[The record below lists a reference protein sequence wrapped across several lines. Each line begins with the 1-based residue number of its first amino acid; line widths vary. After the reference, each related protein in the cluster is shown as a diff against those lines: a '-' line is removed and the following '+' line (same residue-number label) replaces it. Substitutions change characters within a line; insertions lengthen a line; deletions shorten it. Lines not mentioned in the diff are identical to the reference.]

1 MRSAVLCVW
10 DVICIGCK
18 TEKAFL
24 FWTLKAFAL
33 LGLPVSMDWAEY
45 VEGGTWQQLSHADR
59 QTMFRSYTAAV
70 KSLLTVTTLLQQK
83 LDCGC
88 CAQCKWR

>member
-45 VEGGTWQQLSHADR
+45 VEATLACR
-59 QTMFRSYTAAV
+59 QTNDVSVIYSCRQ
-70 KSLLTVTTLLQQK
+70 KSAYSNDPASAET
-83 LDCGC
+83 
-88 CAQCKWR
+88 